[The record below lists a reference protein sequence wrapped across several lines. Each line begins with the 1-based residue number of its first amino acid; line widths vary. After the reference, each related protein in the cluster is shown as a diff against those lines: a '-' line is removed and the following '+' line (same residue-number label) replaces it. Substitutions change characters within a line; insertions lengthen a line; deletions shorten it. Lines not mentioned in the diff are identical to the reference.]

1 MRAPVSFT
9 IQVGSSRLEIVMV
22 DTGEGLSVT
31 IVGGTAPHIG
41 AVALA
46 VAHPSPSDPDRP
58 SATVSTVQVPGH
70 KDGLVAGPV
79 AEQLA
84 RQTRRTVSVAAGIHI
99 GPPGE
104 YHASPEEIRKI
115 IEAIPRVVEAI
126 LERIE

>member
-1 MRAPVSFT
+1 MRAPVVFT
-9 IQVGSSRLEIVMV
+9 IMAGPARLEIVVV
-22 DTGEGLSVT
+22 DTGKGFSVT
-31 IVGGTAPHIG
+31 ITGGDDPHIG

-46 VAHPSPSDPDRP
+46 VAHPSPAAPDRP

-84 RQTRRTVSVAAGIHI
+84 RQTRHTVSVAAGIHI

-104 YHASPEEIRKI
+104 YRASTEEIREI

-126 LERIE
+126 LERIK